1 MDSSLCGKSVM
12 DKKERDSFIDG
23 LRRFHASKGWD
34 HIIMKLM
41 TIVIGFDSNLECL
54 KVGVTVPQADL
65 MFIV

>member
-34 HIIMKLM
+34 
-41 TIVIGFDSNLECL
+41 
-54 KVGVTVPQADL
+54 VTL
-65 MFIV
+65 LWN